1 MKLVLAAFIGA
12 LFMFF
17 GVLLGALGSHALEE
31 KLSQDSLNSFMIA
44 IRYMMFH
51 GLALLV
57 LSAVPFIPESDK
69 EWVALA
75 FVVGTLSF
83 SVSILVLSTKA
94 IHGLSV
100 SFLGPITPIG
110 GLLLLFGWGYLSIQL
125 FKAI

>member
-1 MKLVLAAFIGA
+1 MKLVIAAFIGA

-57 LSAVPFIPESDK
+57 LYAFPFIPESGK

-75 FVVGTLSF
+75 FVVGTLLF

-125 FKAI
+125 YKAL

>member
-51 GLALLV
+51 GLVLLV
-57 LSAVPFIPESDK
+57 LSAVPFIPESGK

-75 FVVGTLSF
+75 FVVGTLLF